1 MEKYWK
7 GDNMKNILIATR
19 NKDKFKLLSK
29 LLSTELL
36 RDSKFF
42 SLNDIED
49 EIEDKKEVG
58 DIKNRSYEKAMNA
71 YLSIKNNIYKYII
84 GIDDGIEMKGQM
96 IENVKEY
103 IKDILDDKYL
113 KEDEIVYI
121 KKAYTFI
128 DKNGVFKT
136 IVTKIPFKYKKLT
149 NHFEIE
155 ENSYPLNHVL
165 TPIDSNLRLV
175 DIDEE
180 TTNNYLLTYS
190 KEGFDEVEKFFND

>member
-1 MEKYWK
+1 
-7 GDNMKNILIATR
+7 MKNILIATR

-36 RDSKFF
+36 KDSKFF

-136 IVTKIPFKYKKLT
+136 IITKIPFKYKKLT

-180 TTNNYLLTYS
+180 TTNNYLLSYS
-190 KEGFDEVEKFFND
+190 KEGFDEVEKFLND

>member
-1 MEKYWK
+1 
-7 GDNMKNILIATR
+7 MKNILIATR

>member
-1 MEKYWK
+1 
-7 GDNMKNILIATR
+7 MKNILIATR

-36 RDSKFF
+36 KDSKFF

-71 YLSIKNNIYKYII
+71 YLSIKNNIYQYII

-136 IVTKIPFKYKKLT
+136 IVTKIQFKYKKLT

-175 DIDEE
+175 DIDEK

>member
-1 MEKYWK
+1 
-7 GDNMKNILIATR
+7 MKNILIATR

-36 RDSKFF
+36 KDSKFF

-71 YLSIKNNIYKYII
+71 YLSIKNNIYQYII

-180 TTNNYLLTYS
+180 TTNKYLLTYS

>member
-1 MEKYWK
+1 ME
-7 GDNMKNILIATR
+7 NILIATR

-165 TPIDSNLRLV
+165 TPVDSNLRLV

-180 TTNNYLLTYS
+180 ITNNYLLTYS

>member
-1 MEKYWK
+1 
-7 GDNMKNILIATR
+7 MKNILIATR

-36 RDSKFF
+36 KDSKFF

-180 TTNNYLLTYS
+180 TTNNYLLSYS

>member
-1 MEKYWK
+1 
-7 GDNMKNILIATR
+7 MKNILIATR
-19 NKDKFKLLSK
+19 NKDKFKLVSK

-36 RDSKFF
+36 KDSKFF

-58 DIKNRSYEKAMNA
+58 DIKNRSYEKAMNT
-71 YLSIKNNIYKYII
+71 YLSIKNNIYQYII

>member
-1 MEKYWK
+1 ME
-7 GDNMKNILIATR
+7 NILIATR

-36 RDSKFF
+36 KDSKFF

-165 TPIDSNLRLV
+165 TPVDSNLRLV

>member
-1 MEKYWK
+1 ME
-7 GDNMKNILIATR
+7 NILIATR

-36 RDSKFF
+36 KDSKFF

-71 YLSIKNNIYKYII
+71 YLSIKNNIYQYII

>member
-1 MEKYWK
+1 
-7 GDNMKNILIATR
+7 MKNILIATR

-36 RDSKFF
+36 KDSKFF

-71 YLSIKNNIYKYII
+71 YLSIKNNIYQYII

-136 IVTKIPFKYKKLT
+136 IITKIPFKYKKLT

>member
-1 MEKYWK
+1 
-7 GDNMKNILIATR
+7 MKNILIATR

-36 RDSKFF
+36 KDSKFF

-113 KEDEIVYI
+113 REDEIVYI

-155 ENSYPLNHVL
+155 ENSYPLNHIL

>member
-1 MEKYWK
+1 
-7 GDNMKNILIATR
+7 MKNILIATR

-36 RDSKFF
+36 KDSKFF

-71 YLSIKNNIYKYII
+71 YLSIKNNIYQYII

-155 ENSYPLNHVL
+155 ENSYPLNQVL

-190 KEGFDEVEKFFND
+190 KEGFDEVEKFLND

>member
-1 MEKYWK
+1 
-7 GDNMKNILIATR
+7 MKNILIATR

-36 RDSKFF
+36 KDSKFF

-71 YLSIKNNIYKYII
+71 YLSIKNNIYQYII

-149 NHFEIE
+149 DHFEIE

-165 TPIDSNLRLV
+165 TPVDSNLRLV

-180 TTNNYLLTYS
+180 ITNNYLLTYS
-190 KEGFDEVEKFFND
+190 KEGFDEVEKFFNK

>member
-1 MEKYWK
+1 ME
-7 GDNMKNILIATR
+7 NILIATR

-36 RDSKFF
+36 KDSKFF

-180 TTNNYLLTYS
+180 TTNKYLLTYS

>member
-36 RDSKFF
+36 KDSKFF

-136 IVTKIPFKYKKLT
+136 IITKIPFKYKKLT

-180 TTNNYLLTYS
+180 TTNNYLLSYS

>member
-36 RDSKFF
+36 KDSKFF

-71 YLSIKNNIYKYII
+71 YLSIKNNIYQYII

>member
-1 MEKYWK
+1 
-7 GDNMKNILIATR
+7 MKNILIATR

-71 YLSIKNNIYKYII
+71 YLSIKNNIYQYII

-113 KEDEIVYI
+113 KEDEILYI

-149 NHFEIE
+149 DHFEIE

-165 TPIDSNLRLV
+165 TPVDSNLRLV

-180 TTNNYLLTYS
+180 ITNNYLLTYS

>member
-1 MEKYWK
+1 
-7 GDNMKNILIATR
+7 MKNILIATR

-71 YLSIKNNIYKYII
+71 YLSIKNNIYQYII

-165 TPIDSNLRLV
+165 TPVDSNLRLV

-180 TTNNYLLTYS
+180 ITNNYLLTYS
-190 KEGFDEVEKFFND
+190 KEGFDEVEKFFNK

>member
-1 MEKYWK
+1 
-7 GDNMKNILIATR
+7 MKNILIATR

-71 YLSIKNNIYKYII
+71 YLSIKNNIYQYII

-136 IVTKIPFKYKKLT
+136 IITKIPFKYKKLT

>member
-1 MEKYWK
+1 ME
-7 GDNMKNILIATR
+7 NILIATR

-36 RDSKFF
+36 KDSKFF

-71 YLSIKNNIYKYII
+71 YLSIKNNIYQYII

-180 TTNNYLLTYS
+180 TTNNYLLSYS

>member
-1 MEKYWK
+1 
-7 GDNMKNILIATR
+7 MKNILIATR

-36 RDSKFF
+36 KDSKFF

-71 YLSIKNNIYKYII
+71 YLSIKNNIYQYII

-180 TTNNYLLTYS
+180 TTNNYLLSYS

>member
-1 MEKYWK
+1 
-7 GDNMKNILIATR
+7 MKNILIATR

-36 RDSKFF
+36 KDSKFF

-71 YLSIKNNIYKYII
+71 YLSIKNNIYQYII

-175 DIDEE
+175 DIDEK

>member
-1 MEKYWK
+1 ME
-7 GDNMKNILIATR
+7 NILIATR

-71 YLSIKNNIYKYII
+71 YLSIKNNIYQYII

-165 TPIDSNLRLV
+165 TPVDSNLRLV

-180 TTNNYLLTYS
+180 ITNNYLLTYS
-190 KEGFDEVEKFFND
+190 KEGFDEVEKFFNK

>member
-1 MEKYWK
+1 ME
-7 GDNMKNILIATR
+7 NILIATR

-36 RDSKFF
+36 KDSKFF
-42 SLNDIED
+42 LLNDIED

>member
-1 MEKYWK
+1 ME
-7 GDNMKNILIATR
+7 NILIATR

-36 RDSKFF
+36 KDSKFF

>member
-1 MEKYWK
+1 
-7 GDNMKNILIATR
+7 MKNILIATR

-36 RDSKFF
+36 KDSKFF

-155 ENSYPLNHVL
+155 ENSYPLNHIL

-175 DIDEE
+175 DIDEK

>member
-1 MEKYWK
+1 ME
-7 GDNMKNILIATR
+7 NILIATR

-42 SLNDIED
+42 SLNDLED

-136 IVTKIPFKYKKLT
+136 IITKIPFKYKKLT

-175 DIDEE
+175 DIDEK

>member
-1 MEKYWK
+1 ME
-7 GDNMKNILIATR
+7 NILIATR

-36 RDSKFF
+36 KDSKFF

-71 YLSIKNNIYKYII
+71 YLSIKNNIYQYII

-149 NHFEIE
+149 DHFEIE

-175 DIDEE
+175 DIDEK

-190 KEGFDEVEKFFND
+190 KEGFDEVEKFLND

>member
-1 MEKYWK
+1 ME
-7 GDNMKNILIATR
+7 NILIATR

-71 YLSIKNNIYKYII
+71 YLSIKNNIYQYII

-149 NHFEIE
+149 DHFEIE

>member
-1 MEKYWK
+1 ME
-7 GDNMKNILIATR
+7 NILIATR

-36 RDSKFF
+36 KDSKFF

-155 ENSYPLNHVL
+155 ENSYPLNQVL

-190 KEGFDEVEKFFND
+190 KEGFDEVEKFLND

>member
-7 GDNMKNILIATR
+7 GDNMENILIATR

-36 RDSKFF
+36 KDSKFF

-71 YLSIKNNIYKYII
+71 YLSIKNNIYQYII

>member
-1 MEKYWK
+1 ME
-7 GDNMKNILIATR
+7 NILIATR

>member
-1 MEKYWK
+1 
-7 GDNMKNILIATR
+7 MKNILIATR

-36 RDSKFF
+36 KDSKFF

-155 ENSYPLNHVL
+155 ENSYSLNHVL
-165 TPIDSNLRLV
+165 TPVDSNLRLV

-190 KEGFDEVEKFFND
+190 KEGFDEVEKFFNK

>member
-1 MEKYWK
+1 ME
-7 GDNMKNILIATR
+7 NILIATR

-71 YLSIKNNIYKYII
+71 YLSIKNNIYQYII
-84 GIDDGIEMKGQM
+84 GIDDGIEMKGQI

-121 KKAYTFI
+121 KKAYI
-128 DKNGVFKT
+128 LIKMV
-136 IVTKIPFKYKKLT
+136 Y
-149 NHFEIE
+149 
-155 ENSYPLNHVL
+155 
-165 TPIDSNLRLV
+165 LRL
-175 DIDEE
+175 
-180 TTNNYLLTYS
+180 
-190 KEGFDEVEKFFND
+190 

>member
-1 MEKYWK
+1 ME
-7 GDNMKNILIATR
+7 NILIATR

-36 RDSKFF
+36 KDSKFF

-71 YLSIKNNIYKYII
+71 YLSIKNNIYQYII

-165 TPIDSNLRLV
+165 TPVDSNLRLV

>member
-1 MEKYWK
+1 ME
-7 GDNMKNILIATR
+7 NILIATR

-36 RDSKFF
+36 KDSKFF

-71 YLSIKNNIYKYII
+71 YLSIKNNIYQYII

-103 IKDILDDKYL
+103 LKDILDDKYL

>member
-1 MEKYWK
+1 
-7 GDNMKNILIATR
+7 MKNILIATR

-71 YLSIKNNIYKYII
+71 YLSIKNNIYQYII

-149 NHFEIE
+149 DHFEIE

-165 TPIDSNLRLV
+165 TPVDSNLRLV

-180 TTNNYLLTYS
+180 ITNNYLLTYS
-190 KEGFDEVEKFFND
+190 KEGFDEVEKFFNK

>member
-1 MEKYWK
+1 ME
-7 GDNMKNILIATR
+7 NILIATR

-36 RDSKFF
+36 KDSKFF

-165 TPIDSNLRLV
+165 TPVDSNLRLV

-190 KEGFDEVEKFFND
+190 KEGFDEVEKFFNK

>member
-1 MEKYWK
+1 
-7 GDNMKNILIATR
+7 MKNILIATR

-36 RDSKFF
+36 KDSKFF

-71 YLSIKNNIYKYII
+71 YLSIKNNIYQYII

-103 IKDILDDKYL
+103 LKDILDDKYL

>member
-1 MEKYWK
+1 ME
-7 GDNMKNILIATR
+7 NILIATR

-36 RDSKFF
+36 KDSKFF

-71 YLSIKNNIYKYII
+71 YLSIKNNIYQYII

-103 IKDILDDKYL
+103 IKDIL

-165 TPIDSNLRLV
+165 TPVDSNLRLV